1 MARKAFGRPWHKGHC
16 WWQGSTCSA
25 LLRIWCLPGEM
36 LGPAVI
42 GVLFGW
48 GHYSAIGEMIALLQF
63 CVLLVASTAYRV
75 ATRQKVAV

>member
-1 MARKAFGRPWHKGHC
+1 
-16 WWQGSTCSA
+16 
-25 LLRIWCLPGEM
+25 M